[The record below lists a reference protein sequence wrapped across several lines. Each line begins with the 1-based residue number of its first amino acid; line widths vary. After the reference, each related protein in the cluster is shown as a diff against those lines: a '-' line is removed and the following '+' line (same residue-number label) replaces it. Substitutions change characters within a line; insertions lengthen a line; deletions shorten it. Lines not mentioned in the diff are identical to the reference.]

1 MKKVETKYGEV
12 ELRVVM
18 TDIDGTNLDEGIE
31 VTLNGE
37 LLGQVIEIDFD
48 DLTISDVEEIVEYFI

>member
-48 DLTISDVEEIVEYFI
+48 DLTIADVEEIVEYFI

>member
-18 TDIDGTNLDEGIE
+18 TDIDGTNLD
-31 VTLNGE
+31 
-37 LLGQVIEIDFD
+37 
-48 DLTISDVEEIVEYFI
+48 DLTIADVEEIVEYFI

>member
-1 MKKVETKYGEV
+1 MYLSIVPE
-12 ELRVVM
+12 

-48 DLTISDVEEIVEYFI
+48 DLTIADVEEIVEYFI